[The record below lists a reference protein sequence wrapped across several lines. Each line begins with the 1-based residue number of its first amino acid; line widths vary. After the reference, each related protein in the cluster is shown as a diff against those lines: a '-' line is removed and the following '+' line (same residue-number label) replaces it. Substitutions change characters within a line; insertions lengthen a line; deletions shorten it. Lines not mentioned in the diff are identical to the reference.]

1 MTAKRWALLFAC
13 ALAAGLIAFGVT
25 RWSCRA
31 SDLTGED
38 EVAWLRKEFRLNA
51 AQTAAI
57 EKLHD
62 DYHPV
67 CMEHC
72 RRIALAK
79 ARLAAATD
87 PAPAKAELA
96 RLEAVCHDA
105 TLAHL
110 RRVAAVMPPEQAE
123 RFLALVLP
131 KVSGQTHD
139 APLGLK

>member
-1 MTAKRWALLFAC
+1 MTAKRWAFLFAC
-13 ALAAGLIAFGVT
+13 ALAAGLIAFGIT

-31 SDLTGED
+31 PDLNGED
-38 EVAWLRKEFRLNA
+38 EVAWLRDEFRLTP

-72 RRIALAK
+72 RRITQAR
-79 ARLAAATD
+79 ARLALATD
-87 PAPAKAELA
+87 KTSAQAELA

-105 TLAHL
+105 TQAHL

-123 RFLALVLP
+123 RFLSLVLP